1 VAKQGLR
8 IVCIAMKPLAE
19 LPANPT
25 AEDVENDLIFVGLV
39 ALSDPAREGV
49 IDDIKAC
56 QNAGITTIMV
66 TGDNLE
72 TAKAVATEI
81 GILREGTFAITG
93 AELSE
98 MTDEEL
104 TENIEKY
111 SCDEA
116 YTTYMLYEYWE
127 KNLDNNEQKLVKE
140 VELPLT
146 KVLAKMEYT
155 GVAIDVDYLKK
166 WNVIITNNTQSKNE
180 KWDLCEH
187 FSVGKTVRSKYIEN
201 EKEDYINIKILR
213 GIDDVLSDI
222 PNENKSIDLSSS
234 KSKLESRKKIKIPQ
248 LIIYRID
255 GKGISNKKSKYRV
268 DLNLDYDIVGL
279 YLFIPGNRYNG
290 NVRKVSIKIPS
301 ISNKEDGEE

>member
-1 VAKQGLR
+1 MKINKFTIMTDIELDLR
-8 IVCIAMKPLAE
+8 
-19 LPANPT
+19 
-25 AEDVENDLIFVGLV
+25 NDLERYELGTTPQECGPAIKQSFNSKLKITSKSKSQSMINVEMDYSGENPQTYIFEDNKKIQQENINLTNQF
-39 ALSDPAREGV
+39 
-49 IDDIKAC
+49 IKEIGEFKQSERNKNYINESVDFKQIKQYLLKFYFC
-56 QNAGITTIMV
+56 S
-66 TGDNLE
+66 E
-72 TAKAVATEI
+72 TA
-81 GILREGTFAITG
+81 FFN
-93 AELSE
+93 
-98 MTDEEL
+98 
-104 TENIEKY
+104 NIDAF
-111 SCDEA
+111 CD
-116 YTTYMLYEYWE
+116 WV
-127 KNLDNNEQKLVKE
+127 DLV
-140 VELPLT
+140 
-146 KVLAKMEYT
+146 
-155 GVAIDVDYLKK
+155 DVDYLKK

-180 KWDLCEH
+180 KWDLYEH

-201 EKEDYINIKILR
+201 EKEGYINIKVLR

-248 LIIYRID
+248 LNIYRID